1 MGKLYPPV
9 VEGKLPAFTG
19 ATLVV
24 PFSMNRA
31 VGTADVRALQV
42 QVKYINR
49 DDILFTKTSTSHNCN
64 LNCYAS
70 FTLTTAERQK
80 LKVGQFYRIQLA
92 YVDSEAAI
100 GYYSSVGVAKY
111 TTRPTVKINN
121 LETTTSNRH
130 CYEYTGVYHQD
141 GDSSEK
147 LYSSNLLLVD
157 SDYNVIYQSE
167 EVIHSAG
174 NDILP
179 NEATEL
185 FTIPFELDTKKRYRM
200 RWSVTTVNN
209 LTVSTPEYR
218 ITASNSGGVE
228 FQAVTDLFVNVTS
241 NFSRGTVDI
250 TLAHQNPEIKV
261 LKGMFRICRSEYK
274 EPYEWKFIRNVFM
287 TNEPIRD
294 VLIPDY
300 TIEQGKT
307 YIYSIQQFNNSDIF
321 SNRSISRPIT
331 IDFEDYYLIDPER
344 QLKIRY
350 NPQISTMS
358 NQIVENKTDTIG
370 SRYPFITRSGV
381 VHYKNFSL
389 SGLISYHMDEDQ
401 DFMKWSDLGF
411 SNLTQKRFMTSVP
424 SSNELMGVLPSH
436 NLTPE
441 NIVAE
446 RIFKLEV
453 LEWLNNGKPK
463 ILKTATEGSYLVIIM
478 NVSMSPNDTLGRMLH
493 SFSCQAHEI
502 GPYDYDHLVSYGFF
516 DSANR
521 NDKLIVPQWVTTEFA
536 HYDNVTGQVQY
547 VSGNL
552 IQEGGSVTDIDIR
565 NVEPGTKILIGDEW
579 VVIGA
584 TGAYHAHVTKPITTI
599 MLPEGYEGDGVLTYQ
614 TEGPLRTD
622 FDLIQD
628 YRDSY
633 IVGKQFIGTKQD
645 ELLMGLSNLRD
656 VCVDVLG
663 VRITKRTIIDVYT
676 LKLTNAIHEIPS
688 PTAIYYY
695 DANGTDMVPRDTSLT
710 RGWSYDWTNPT
721 TLFRIH
727 WLSYSENEQHDRTY
741 YSSRIVTYDS
751 INYEDGSV
759 SEVSELYYMP
769 VIGDI
774 TDQDKDGAVA
784 LQFTEDTG
792 YFYDPNQRMIVEN
805 TYDIYT
811 TGLGYYRDNNR
822 VQMEYVNVDDKEY
835 LDLDPSFKPCVI
847 YPGDG
852 VIVDVTYSSQ
862 SVIYSYETNKHL
874 NVASAKA
881 TYDEAVEQ
889 YTRFTQFGRFSKDDS
904 KTLPISYIELNNVRD
919 NYVNVNYVTGA
930 GRSNPAVWKKRQE
943 YTDILKARVDST
955 YKSFIEALQTAYDSD
970 LTRG

>member
-49 DDILFTKTSTSHNCN
+49 DDILFTKTSTSHNCI

-70 FTLTTAERQK
+70 FTLTAADRQK

-92 YVDSEAAI
+92 YVDSDAAI

-111 TTRPTVKINN
+111 TSRPTVKINE
-121 LETTTSNRH
+121 LKTTTSNRH

-141 GDSSEK
+141 GDNSEK
-147 LYSSNLLLVD
+147 LYSSNLLLLD
-157 SDYNVIYQSE
+157 SDYNVIYQSD

-174 NDILP
+174 NDVLP

-185 FTIPFELDTKKRYRM
+185 FTIPFELDINKRYRM
-200 RWSVTTVNN
+200 RWRVTTVNG
-209 LTVSTPEYR
+209 LSVSTPEYR

-228 FQAVTDLFVNVTS
+228 FQAVTDLFVNVAS
-241 NFSRGTVDI
+241 NYSRGTVDI
-250 TLAHQNPEIKV
+250 TLAHQNPNIKV

-294 VLIPDY
+294 VLIVDY

-350 NPQISTMS
+350 NPQISSMS
-358 NQIVENKTDTIG
+358 NQIIENKTDTIG

-401 DFMKWSDLGF
+401 DFMKWTDLGF
-411 SNLTQKRFMTSVP
+411 KNMNQIRHITGADGAS
-424 SSNELMGVLPSH
+424 EIAGVLPSH

-478 NVSMSPNDTLGRMLH
+478 NVSLSPNDTLGRMLH
-493 SFSCQAHEI
+493 SFSCQAYEI
-502 GPYDYDHLVSYGFF
+502 APYDYDTLVNYGFF
-516 DSANR
+516 EAENRDS
-521 NDKLIVPQWVTTEFA
+521 KLIVPQWVTTEFA
-536 HYDNVTGQVQY
+536 QYDNVKGKVQY

-565 NVEPGTKILIGDEW
+565 NVTPGTKILIGDEW

-599 MLPEGYEGDGVLTYQ
+599 MLPEGYEGDGTLTYQ
-614 TEGPLRTD
+614 TEGPLNTD
-622 FDLIQD
+622 FDLIND
-628 YRDSY
+628 YEDSY
-633 IVGKQFIGTKQD
+633 VVGKQFIGTQTD
-645 ELLMGLSNLRD
+645 EIIMSLSNLRD
-656 VCVDVLG
+656 VCVDTLG
-663 VRITKRTIIDVYT
+663 IRLTKRTIIDVYT
-676 LKLTNAIHEIPS
+676 QKQTEGRNEIPTS
-688 PTAIYYY
+688 TATYYY
-695 DANGTDMVPRDTSLT
+695 DANGTEKVERSTSLT
-710 RGWSYDWTNPT
+710 RGWSYDWNNPT

-727 WLSYSENEQHDRTY
+727 WLSYTEDANHNRTY
-741 YSSRIVTYDS
+741 YNSRIVSSDTIY
-751 INYEDGSV
+751 YEDGSV
-759 SEVSELYYMP
+759 GEESSLYYLP
-769 VIGDI
+769 SIPDI
-774 TDQDKDGAVA
+774 ADNERQQWILAH
-784 LQFTEDTG
+784 QFTEDSG
-792 YFYDPNQRMIVEN
+792 YFYDPNQRIIVEN
-805 TYDIYT
+805 SYDTFT
-811 TGLGYYRDNNR
+811 TRVGYYRDNNR
-822 VQMEYVNVDDKEY
+822 IQMEEVNVEEKETIT
-835 LDLDPSFKPCVI
+835 LDPSFKPCLV

-852 VIVDVTYSSQ
+852 VIVDVTYSQQ
-862 SVIYSYETNKHL
+862 SIIYSYELNKHL
-874 NVASAKA
+874 TVKNKKAK
-881 TYDEAVEQ
+881 YDKMVEY
-889 YTRFTQFGRFSKDDS
+889 YTRFTQFGRFTKNDKELPVSY
-904 KTLPISYIELNNVRD
+904 TLLNQVRD
-919 NYVNVNYVTGA
+919 NYLTVNYTTGA
-930 GRSNPAVWKKRQE
+930 GRSNATVWEKRQG
-943 YTDILKARVDST
+943 YTDILKAAVDQAYKDLINDLQST
-955 YKSFIEALQTAYDSD
+955 MDHD